1 MTYESPCVMR
11 SPLAPASATVVTLN
25 GLALVPAPPTGDWPT
40 GVNGVLEPMPD
51 VDVESC
57 AAKFGANSVPAVNS
71 SVPQSPGLTADGK
84 SSSRASP
91 A

>member
-1 MTYESPCVMR
+1 MMR
-11 SPLAPASATVVTLN
+11 SPLAPAPTTVATLN

-40 GVNGVLEPMPD
+40 GVKGVLGPMPD
-51 VDVESC
+51 ADVESC
-57 AAKFGANSVPAVNS
+57 AAKFGANSVPAANS
-71 SVPQSPGLTADGK
+71 SVPQSPGLTADGN